1 MLFNER
7 LEGVREA
14 LRSRL
19 ALMSYFGLSSF
30 FRHWQHVFSSQMPFA
45 KRLDG
50 SESDGT
56 WAI

>member
-30 FRHWQHVFSSQMPFA
+30 FRH
-45 KRLDG
+45 
-50 SESDGT
+50 
-56 WAI
+56 